1 MTKKLGLLLLGAV
14 LAGYCGLQRAQGM
27 PAGRAIDYS
36 AEPVQEE
43 VDREPFQVET
53 GKGTVTIRPR
63 ATFDISAVV
72 AAAESYRFDGSAFLS
87 PVDLVLTWGDLPD
100 EPYKGLVTYSQTG
113 RFYFWRT
120 PSNSLDLR
128 YIESHSANMHM
139 IPATPNLKKALR
151 GVDDGD
157 LVRIKG
163 LLVEAST
170 ADGFTWG
177 TSMRR
182 TDTGPGACELIWVE
196 ELQVGRKVYR

>member
-1 MTKKLGLLLLGAV
+1 MKKIALLLLGAV
-14 LAGYCGLQRAQGM
+14 LVGYCGLQRAQGM
-27 PAGRAIDYS
+27 STGGTIDYT

-43 VDREPFQVET
+43 TDRAAFEIET
-53 GKGTVTIRPR
+53 GKGPVTLQPR

-72 AAAESYRFDGSAFLS
+72 AAAESYRFDGGSFLS
-87 PVDLVLTWGDLPD
+87 PVDLVLTWGQLPD
-100 EPYKGLVTYSQTG
+100 EPYEGQVSYGQTA
-113 RFYFWRT
+113 RFYFWST

-139 IPATPNLKKALR
+139 IPATPNLRKALR

-157 LVRIKG
+157 RIRLKG
-163 LLVEAST
+163 LLVNAST
-170 ADGFTWG
+170 AEGFTWG

-182 TDTGPGACELIWVE
+182 TDTGAGACELIWVE